1 MLRKRA
7 AFPSQI
13 GRVFSLAMIE
23 FIAKGVDFMELGKQ
37 IYELRK
43 KANLSQEQL
52 AEKVG
57 VSRQTISKWELGET
71 APDIKQAQSLSQI
84 FNISLDELTGNDTK
98 GVIYEKVS
106 NTERLAGT
114 VIRILKALGI
124 FFIAFVIVSV
134 IIFVISIIAFSN
146 LREEVSFENNVEK
159 VTFTEVVGEETYTI
173 TIGSDGYFEGI
184 GMSDEIKEDLMELI
198 VVGDLPKSEDN
209 IVDYFIKLREGLPE
223 KSP

>member
-1 MLRKRA
+1 
-7 AFPSQI
+7 
-13 GRVFSLAMIE
+13 
-23 FIAKGVDFMELGKQ
+23 MELGKQ

-71 APDIKQAQSLSQI
+71 APDIKQAQVLSQI
-84 FNISLDELTGNDTK
+84 FGVSLDELTGNDTK
-98 GVIYEKVS
+98 EVIYEKVS
-106 NTERLAGT
+106 NTEKLAGLIIK
-114 VIRILKALGI
+114 VIKIWGIIILACVV
-124 FFIAFVIVSV
+124 IAVVC
-134 IIFVISIIAFSN
+134 IILFGNV
-146 LREEVSFENNVEK
+146 REEGFAENNVEK

-198 VVGDLPKSEDN
+198 VVGDLSTSEDN
-209 IVDYFIKLREGLPE
+209 ITDYFIKLREGLSE
-223 KSP
+223 ESP

>member
-71 APDIKQAQSLSQI
+71 APDIKQAQVLSQV
-84 FNISLDELTGNDTK
+84 FSVSLDELTGNDTK
-98 GVIYEKVS
+98 EVIYKKVS
-106 NTERLAGT
+106 NTEKLAGLIIK
-114 VIRILKALGI
+114 VIKIWGIIILACLIVAVVGI
-124 FFIAFVIVSV
+124 VLFGFVRGEGSV
-134 IIFVISIIAFSN
+134 
-146 LREEVSFENNVEK
+146 EFENNVEK
-159 VTFTEVVGEETYTI
+159 VTFTEVVGEETYII

-184 GMSDEIKEDLMELI
+184 GMSDEIKEELMELI
-198 VVGDLPKSEDN
+198 VVGDLPTSEDN
-209 IVDYFIKLREGLPE
+209 ITDYFIKLREGLSE

>member
-1 MLRKRA
+1 M
-7 AFPSQI
+7 
-13 GRVFSLAMIE
+13 E
-23 FIAKGVDFMELGKQ
+23 FENRL
-37 IYELRK
+37 YELRK
-43 KANLSQEQL
+43 QKGLSQEEL
-52 AEKVG
+52 ASRLDVT
-57 VSRQTISKWELGET
+57 RQTVSKWELGET
-71 APDIKQAQSLSQI
+71 APDIKQAQILSQI

-159 VTFTEVVGEETYTI
+159 VTFTEVVGEETYII
-173 TIGSDGYFEGI
+173 TISSDGYFEGI
-184 GMSDEIKEDLMELI
+184 GMSDEIKEELMELI
-198 VVGDLPKSEDN
+198 VVGDLPASEDN
-209 IVDYFIKLREGLPE
+209 ITDYFIKLREGLSE
-223 KSP
+223 ESP

>member
-13 GRVFSLAMIE
+13 GRVFSLVMIE

-71 APDIKQAQSLSQI
+71 APDIKQAQVLSQV
-84 FNISLDELTGNDTK
+84 FSVSLDELTGNDTK
-98 GVIYEKVS
+98 EVIYKKVS
-106 NTERLAGT
+106 NTEKLAGLIIK
-114 VIRILKALGI
+114 VIKIWGIIILACLIVAVVGI
-124 FFIAFVIVSV
+124 VLFGFVRGEGSV
-134 IIFVISIIAFSN
+134 
-146 LREEVSFENNVEK
+146 EFENNVEK
-159 VTFTEVVGEETYTI
+159 VTFTEVVGEETYII

-184 GMSDEIKEDLMELI
+184 GMSDEIKEELMELI
-198 VVGDLPKSEDN
+198 VVGDLPTSEDN
-209 IVDYFIKLREGLPE
+209 ITDYFIKLREGLPE

>member
-1 MLRKRA
+1 
-7 AFPSQI
+7 
-13 GRVFSLAMIE
+13 
-23 FIAKGVDFMELGKQ
+23 MELGKQ

-71 APDIKQAQSLSQI
+71 APDIKQAQILSQV
-84 FNISLDELTGNDTK
+84 FGVSLDELTGNDTK
-98 GVIYEKVS
+98 EVIYEKVS
-106 NTERLAGT
+106 NTERLAGLIIK
-114 VIRILKALGI
+114 VIKIWGIIILACMLMAVIGI
-124 FFIAFVIVSV
+124 VLFSFV
-134 IIFVISIIAFSN
+134 
-146 LREEVSFENNVEK
+146 REEGSVENNVET
-159 VTFTEVVGEETYTI
+159 VTFTETVGEEKYVI

-198 VVGDLPKSEDN
+198 VVGDLPASEDN

-223 KSP
+223 ASP

>member
-1 MLRKRA
+1 
-7 AFPSQI
+7 
-13 GRVFSLAMIE
+13 
-23 FIAKGVDFMELGKQ
+23 MELGKQ

-71 APDIKQAQSLSQI
+71 APDIKQAQILSQI
-84 FNISLDELTGNDTK
+84 FNVSLDELTGNDTK
-98 GVIYEKVS
+98 EVIYEKVS
-106 NTERLAGT
+106 NTEKLAGLIIK
-114 VIRILKALGI
+114 VIKIWGIIILACVV
-124 FFIAFVIVSV
+124 IAVVC
-134 IIFVISIIAFSN
+134 IILFGNV
-146 LREEVSFENNVEK
+146 REEGFAENNVEK

-198 VVGDLPKSEDN
+198 VVGDLSTSEDN
-209 IVDYFIKLREGLPE
+209 ITDYFIKLREGTQQETP
-223 KSP
+223 